1 MRREKW
7 FSFLSI
13 PSRYDFIRTSS
24 HNFHSSETR
33 AGAYLIV
40 SEQCSNSR
48 TDWKNK
54 ETAECPLKSQTHNLL
69 CAFISMRMHPKKFQQ
84 VECLSPL
91 LLVFFLLCVHAPRAN
106 WLVDGQT
113 PLSHVAQIISI
124 GCLLFIRQSVFA
136 HFFLLYIKISHST
149 ARFGNN
155 DGTGSSFLRF
165 SLSRTAKLIH
175 SCGARR
181 GKWSVKI
188 RSCGQSRAGQMAAWH

>member
-54 ETAECPLKSQTHNLL
+54 ETAEWPLKSQTHNLL
-69 CAFISMRMHPKKFQQ
+69 CPFISMRMHPKKFQQ
-84 VECLSPL
+84 VEWLSPL
-91 LLVFFLLCVHAPRAN
+91 AGFLLVVCACAQGELTCWWAN
-106 WLVDGQT
+106 
-113 PLSHVAQIISI
+113 P
-124 GCLLFIRQSVFA
+124 FEP
-136 HFFLLYIKISHST
+136 
-149 ARFGNN
+149 
-155 DGTGSSFLRF
+155 
-165 SLSRTAKLIH
+165 
-175 SCGARR
+175 CGAN
-181 GKWSVKI
+181 KI
-188 RSCGQSRAGQMAAWH
+188 DRPPLIYSPDRFCAFFPIIYKNITFDSAIRK